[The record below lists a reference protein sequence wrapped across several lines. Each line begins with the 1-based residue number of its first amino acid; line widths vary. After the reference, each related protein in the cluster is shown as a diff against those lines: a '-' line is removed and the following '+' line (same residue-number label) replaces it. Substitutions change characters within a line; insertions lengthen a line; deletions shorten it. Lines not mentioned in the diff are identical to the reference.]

1 MGHVPGRGLGKNLQ
15 GISAP
20 VEAFKRKG
28 KAALGFYGTERTE
41 QSLKDYPAKRDTEE
55 EDEAEFRSQL
65 HQWRR
70 IGEVRQTTFLK
81 HTLKHIN
88 YVVSVLNHQKMVA
101 YV

>member
-1 MGHVPGRGLGKNLQ
+1 MFHSYGILFQMGHVPGRGLGKNLQ

-41 QSLKDYPAKRDTEE
+41 QSLKDYPSKPDSEE
-55 EDEAEFRSQL
+55 EEEMEFRSQL

-70 IGEVRQTTFLK
+70 MGEVRQTTAYFL
-81 HTLKHIN
+81 TYP
-88 YVVSVLNHQKMVA
+88 YVVVI
-101 YV
+101 

>member
-41 QSLKDYPAKRDTEE
+41 QSLKDYPSKPDSEE
-55 EDEAEFRSQL
+55 EEETEFRSQL

-70 IGEVRQTTFLK
+70 VGEVRQTTPYFLIK
-81 HTLKHIN
+81 LKKLFQEKYHRFDICR
-88 YVVSVLNHQKMVA
+88 
-101 YV
+101 